1 MTGPAGGGR
10 PGARPEEAAVTETDI
25 ARVQAYLRATLGNSR
40 IHIEVPKRKG
50 GSVEVSVG
58 DEFIGTLHRDDE
70 DGEVSFTL
78 TISILEEDLP
88 KVATVRK

>member
-1 MTGPAGGGR
+1 MK
-10 PGARPEEAAVTETDI
+10 ETDI

-58 DEFIGTLHRDDE
+58 EEFIGTLHRDDD

-88 KVATVRK
+88 KVAAVRK